1 MRYPRFAPLTGVVF
15 VVLLIVA
22 FIPVGGNTPDL
33 NDPASK
39 ITSFYHDNQG
49 KEIAA
54 VILVAL
60 AALFLAMFSV
70 ALRNY
75 LRGTGDEDFWPTVA
89 MIGGVVAVVGLL
101 VAAGMHIALVDGGHH
116 RINPAAMVAINA
128 LDNDNFFAFSIPLGI
143 MLLGA
148 GCATLRYGAN
158 LPKWLA
164 WVAIVLFVVYFT
176 PVGFISFALSGIWII
191 VVSILMYRRSPAA
204 TA

>member
-1 MRYPRFAPLTGVVF
+1 
-15 VVLLIVA
+15 
-22 FIPVGGNTPDL
+22 
-33 NDPASK
+33 
-39 ITSFYHDNQG
+39 
-49 KEIAA
+49 
-54 VILVAL
+54 
-60 AALFLAMFSV
+60 
-70 ALRNY
+70 
-75 LRGTGDEDFWPTVA
+75 
-89 MIGGVVAVVGLL
+89 
-101 VAAGMHIALVDGGHH
+101 MHIALVDGGHH